1 MTTDALSQPS
11 LPGDLYQAGGDQYL
25 FSAHAES
32 GGAATVVNNLFLSN
46 LERRWTQPTPPALER
61 DAVPRAKE
69 MQDVLKALDERASVA
84 ITGQA
89 AKAQALAVQG
99 APGVGKT
106 TLAQLLALQLADD
119 ERYRDGVIWQALGPD
134 FRSADQAQAILR
146 TWAGYATGFF
156 GLPANLNQ
164 LFVFEPEA
172 VRGLL
177 AEHARL
183 LVVLDNV
190 WSLAAIQ
197 PLRQALPPGAH
208 LLITTRLRELA
219 ANMGSGLVEVGL
231 LSQAEA
237 LALFELRLG
246 WRPAD
251 EAPGDGWA
259 ADLMNAVGF
268 HALGL
273 DVALGVLRRY
283 GDRAADW
290 QQTAQS
296 LIAAVRR
303 GEVERLHLGEDD
315 PGHNVK
321 AVILFSYDAL
331 PDDETRRRLRGLAAF
346 APEAGFSTALA
357 AAAWGCAEASAFE
370 TLTGLANAALLD
382 RLGGGAWRQHGL
394 LAAFGAALLRDAGE
408 RDAAAAAHAR
418 AYGNAMRAADDEQ
431 RHHEMLPAMPQLRHA
446 FAWAAANDLE
456 LALDIAATC
465 ANVQR
470 QFGLTREAGEWSKR
484 LLTASQAGRAGPAT
498 LARAYGHRANIL
510 SDLATL
516 PGEDR
521 RQRLYDALAAY
532 DDALRFRRPDNAPLD
547 YAQTQNNRATILR
560 DLATLPGEDRRQRL
574 YDALAAYDDALRF
587 SRPDNAPLAYA
598 TTQNN
603 RAILL
608 SALATLPG
616 EDRRQRLYDALA
628 ATDDALRFSRPD
640 NAPLA
645 YATTQNNRANIL
657 SDLATLPGED
667 RRQRLYDALACSVE
681 AVTLFEQFQQAQYL
695 EVGKRV
701 VRSIRDGCGDDFA
714 AMWAELGLGG
724 LPDWLREEAGSAP
737 GSFIAVRL
745 VTEYQAL
752 LQAADAEQP
761 QVEPWRAIVALGER
775 LLAMQP
781 GAEDVLDWDG
791 LREAVANDYNILGR
805 AHDGAGNPAAA
816 LAAFARAVALQPD
829 FAMWRR
835 NQAGTLIDLGRL
847 DEAAAAMA
855 RARALEPDAPRLAQ
869 LEGQLA
875 AAREHAGG

>member
-1 MTTDALSQPS
+1 
-11 LPGDLYQAGGDQYL
+11 
-25 FSAHAES
+25 
-32 GGAATVVNNLFLSN
+32 
-46 LERRWTQPTPPALER
+46 
-61 DAVPRAKE
+61 
-69 MQDVLKALDERASVA
+69 
-84 ITGQA
+84 
-89 AKAQALAVQG
+89 
-99 APGVGKT
+99 
-106 TLAQLLALQLADD
+106 
-119 ERYRDGVIWQALGPD
+119 
-134 FRSADQAQAILR
+134 
-146 TWAGYATGFF
+146 
-156 GLPANLNQ
+156 
-164 LFVFEPEA
+164 
-172 VRGLL
+172 
-177 AEHARL
+177 
-183 LVVLDNV
+183 
-190 WSLAAIQ
+190 
-197 PLRQALPPGAH
+197 
-208 LLITTRLRELA
+208 
-219 ANMGSGLVEVGL
+219 
-231 LSQAEA
+231 
-237 LALFELRLG
+237 
-246 WRPAD
+246 
-251 EAPGDGWA
+251 
-259 ADLMNAVGF
+259 
-268 HALGL
+268 
-273 DVALGVLRRY
+273 
-283 GDRAADW
+283 
-290 QQTAQS
+290 
-296 LIAAVRR
+296 
-303 GEVERLHLGEDD
+303 
-315 PGHNVK
+315 
-321 AVILFSYDAL
+321 
-331 PDDETRRRLRGLAAF
+331 
-346 APEAGFSTALA
+346 
-357 AAAWGCAEASAFE
+357 
-370 TLTGLANAALLD
+370 
-382 RLGGGAWRQHGL
+382 
-394 LAAFGAALLRDAGE
+394 
-408 RDAAAAAHAR
+408 
-418 AYGNAMRAADDEQ
+418 
-431 RHHEMLPAMPQLRHA
+431 
-446 FAWAAANDLE
+446 
-456 LALDIAATC
+456 
-465 ANVQR
+465 
-470 QFGLTREAGEWSKR
+470 
-484 LLTASQAGRAGPAT
+484 
-498 LARAYGHRANIL
+498 L